1 MGVLLHGTLRLSRP
15 CVAAGYV
22 FSAGQDRNG
31 QSMTE
36 QDMAGPDSPPGGSA
50 PESSPTS
57 DPRGHTPPHSAK
69 ACTPDPPLSAAQWRL
84 VLSLTEEGC
93 SLREIAE
100 RSDMPGWHV
109 LRRHVRGSGAR
120 AAGFARARMLAAEAF
135 EDRLIN
141 ELETIKGED
150 TAAMR
155 LRIDT
160 LKWLMAR
167 RAPARY
173 GEKAEESDAR
183 PERPAVV
190 RRVII
195 DPPDPSS

>member
-1 MGVLLHGTLRLSRP
+1 M
-15 CVAAGYV
+15 
-22 FSAGQDRNG
+22 N
-31 QSMTE
+31 E

-50 PESSPTS
+50 PESSPAS
-57 DPRGHTPPHSAK
+57 SLHGHSPLHSVK
-69 ACTPDPPLSAAQWRL
+69 ACTPDPPLSAVQWRL

-100 RSDMPGWHV
+100 RPDMPGWHV
-109 LRRHVRGSGAR
+109 LRRHVRGSGTR

-135 EDRLIN
+135 EDRLIK

-183 PERPAVV
+183 PERPTVV

-195 DPPDPSS
+195 DPPDPLT

>member
-1 MGVLLHGTLRLSRP
+1 MSR
-15 CVAAGYV
+15 
-22 FSAGQDRNG
+22 
-31 QSMTE
+31 
-36 QDMAGPDSPPGGSA
+36 QDMDRPDAGRAGGQEADSPP
-50 PESSPTS
+50 PPSPK
-57 DPRGHTPPHSAK
+57 PCP
-69 ACTPDPPLSAAQWRL
+69 PDPALTAAQWRL

-100 RSDMPGWHV
+100 RPDMPDWQV
-109 LRRHVRGSGAR
+109 LRRSVRGSGAR

-135 EDRLIN
+135 EDRLIK

-173 GEKAEESDAR
+173 GEKADEADTR
-183 PERPAVV
+183 PERPATV

-195 DPPDPSS
+195 DPAPQTAGAQTAPTPTPEGPTIPPPAPPP

>member
-1 MGVLLHGTLRLSRP
+1 M
-15 CVAAGYV
+15 
-22 FSAGQDRNG
+22 
-31 QSMTE
+31 
-36 QDMAGPDSPPGGSA
+36 
-50 PESSPTS
+50 
-57 DPRGHTPPHSAK
+57 
-69 ACTPDPPLSAAQWRL
+69 

-100 RSDMPGWHV
+100 QPGMPDWPV

-135 EDRLIN
+135 EDRLIK

-173 GEKAEESDAR
+173 GEKVEDAETR
-183 PERPAVV
+183 PERPAMV

-195 DPPDPSS
+195 DPPALPAQADSALPGGVEAPEGPAKPPPAPRT